1 MIEVGI
7 ILAAVLYGGLI
18 GLIPSAGPGKAIILL
33 FSIIALFDFPGGDYL
48 FVLFSIVT
56 VVSCSIGDSF
66 ASVLLGIPGAS
77 GSAATM
83 VDGYPLAK
91 QGRASYALSSAIF
104 TSTINGVIFGAL
116 GLLIIPYYP
125 VVVKVIG
132 IPEIFGLLILAFCMI
147 SALTTKHTIRSLLSV
162 CGGLFI
168 GSIGFNLYGIPRH
181 TAGIEYLNDGIPIVI
196 VVAGLF
202 AIPEIL
208 EALTLR
214 RGDVI
219 KVEKNTHKAQTWEG
233 IRDSIK
239 HKWISLQGGAV
250 GYITGLMPGTAGG
263 IGDWVAYALVASQ
276 NKKDKIKFG
285 EGNIKG
291 VIGSEGANNSG
302 KMGAL
307 LPTII
312 FGIPGNKMYA
322 ILMALWIYVG
332 FEVGDLSVMEDTKFL
347 THLFG
352 GYMVGTVI
360 AGILMIVLARYLSR
374 LMEVKL
380 AYWMVPLGLLIIWS
394 ILSSRHYV
402 TVQEDLILLTVFSY
416 IGYLCKSFKFSRPAL
431 LMAYVLFEKLEST
444 FYMMKGIYF
453 INNDVWLEHP
463 MMTIFFILSVLILF
477 YGRKVTMNYN

>member
-1 MIEVGI
+1 
-7 ILAAVLYGGLI
+7 
-18 GLIPSAGPGKAIILL
+18 
-33 FSIIALFDFPGGDYL
+33 
-48 FVLFSIVT
+48 
-56 VVSCSIGDSF
+56 
-66 ASVLLGIPGAS
+66 
-77 GSAATM
+77 
-83 VDGYPLAK
+83 
-91 QGRASYALSSAIF
+91 
-104 TSTINGVIFGAL
+104 
-116 GLLIIPYYP
+116 
-125 VVVKVIG
+125 
-132 IPEIFGLLILAFCMI
+132 
-147 SALTTKHTIRSLLSV
+147 
-162 CGGLFI
+162 
-168 GSIGFNLYGIPRH
+168 
-181 TAGIEYLNDGIPIVI
+181 
-196 VVAGLF
+196 
-202 AIPEIL
+202 
-208 EALTLR
+208 
-214 RGDVI
+214 
-219 KVEKNTHKAQTWEG
+219 
-233 IRDSIK
+233 
-239 HKWISLQGGAV
+239 V

-431 LMAYVLFEKLEST
+431 LMAYVLFEKLEGT

-463 MMTIFFILSVLILF
+463 LMTIFFILSVLILF